1 MFELLICKIRNL
13 KIGIE
18 VNKIIEIVESKEITN
33 LPPIFKTLKGM
44 FNLRGDIL
52 PFLDIGEILFKEK
65 REGKF
70 NYFVIVESEKGKIG
84 IGIDE
89 VIENIKTDTI
99 PSKSAPGKILS
110 EVEKNFLKGVLEKK
124 EEIIY
129 IIDVNKLIEREDI

>member
-18 VNKIIEIVESKEITN
+18 VNKIVEIVESKEITN

-52 PFLDIGEILFKEK
+52 PFLDIEEILFKEK
-65 REGKF
+65 RGGKF
-70 NYFVIVESEKGKIG
+70 NYFVIAESQKGKIG

-89 VIENIKTDTI
+89 IIENIKTDII
-99 PSKSAPGKILS
+99 PSKSAPEKILS
-110 EVEKNFLKGVLEKK
+110 EVEKNFLKGILEKNN
-124 EEIIY
+124 EIIY
-129 IIDVNKLIEREDI
+129 IIDVNKLIKMEDT

>member
-33 LPPIFKTLKGM
+33 LPPIFKQFKGM
-44 FNLRGDIL
+44 FNLRGEIL
-52 PFLDIGEILFKEK
+52 PFFDVREILFKEK
-65 REGKF
+65 EEG
-70 NYFVIVESEKGKIG
+70 NLSYFVIVESEKGKIG

-89 VIENIKTDTI
+89 IIENIKTDTI
-99 PSKSAPGKILS
+99 SSKSAPGKIFS
-110 EVEKNFLKGVLEKK
+110 EVEKNFLKGILEK
-124 EEIIY
+124 ENEIIY

>member
-33 LPPIFKTLKGM
+33 LPPTFKTLRGM
-44 FNLRGDIL
+44 FNLRGNIL

-65 REGKF
+65 KEGKF
-70 NYFVIVESEKGKIG
+70 NYFVIVESEKGEIG

-89 VIENIKTDTI
+89 IIESVKTDAI
-99 PSKSAPGKILS
+99 PLKSAPGRILS
-110 EVEKNFLKGVLEKK
+110 EIEKNFLKGVLEKNG
-124 EEIIY
+124 EIIY